1 MRWNENHESPDVVDR
16 RGQGGG
22 GPGLGGLLAL
32 VPFLGRS
39 KAGIVVL
46 VVIVALSLF
55 GGLGGILGRGDGDE
69 GARSPASG
77 QAAPRADDKQAHF
90 IAFVLDDVQGMWKT
104 EFAKHNA
111 TYRNAKLVMF
121 TDATQ
126 TSCGNGSAAVG
137 PFYCPRDERAYID
150 LAFYGQLERKLG
162 AKGDFAQAYV
172 IAHEIGHHVQ
182 NLRGVSE
189 RVHEARKSEQIG
201 DEGLSVRLELQ
212 ADCFAGMWAHS
223 TEQRK
228 LLEAGDIEEAM
239 NAAAAIGDDKLQKE
253 SRGRVRPETFT
264 HGTSAQ
270 RKRWF
275 EKGYQSGNFDA
286 CDTFTSGVL

>member
-1 MRWNENHESPDVVDR
+1 MRWDEKHESPDVVDR

-22 GPGLGGLLAL
+22 GGAGIGSVLAL
-32 VPFLGRS
+32 LPFLGRS
-39 KAGIVVL
+39 KVGMIVVL
-46 VVIVALSLF
+46 VVVVLGMF
-55 GGLGGILGRGDGDE
+55 GGLGGILGRGGDDE
-69 GARSPASG
+69 GARAPAAG
-77 QAAPRADDKQAHF
+77 QAPRADDKKAHF
-90 IAFVLDDVQGMWKT
+90 VAFVLDDAQGMWKT
-104 EFAKHNA
+104 EFAKHNS
-111 TYRNAKLVMF
+111 TYRKAKLVMF
-121 TDATQ
+121 SDATS
-126 TSCGNGSAAVG
+126 TACGNGQSAVG
-137 PFYCPRDERAYID
+137 PFYCSRDERVYID
-150 LAFYGQLERKLG
+150 LAFYDQLERKLG

-182 NLRGVSE
+182 NLRGLTE
-189 RVHEARKSEQIG
+189 RVHEARKSEQVG

-228 LLEAGDIEEAM
+228 LLETGDLDEAL
-239 NAAAAIGDDKLQKE
+239 NAAASIGDDKLQKE

-275 EKGYQSGNFDA
+275 EKGYQSGSFDA
-286 CDTFTSGVL
+286 CDTFSSGVL

>member
-39 KAGIVVL
+39 KAGLVVL

-69 GARSPASG
+69 GARSPAAG
-77 QAAPRADDKQAHF
+77 QAPRSDDKQAHF
-90 IAFVLDDVQGMWKT
+90 VAFVLDDVQNMWKT

-126 TSCGNGSAAVG
+126 TSCGNGSSAVG

-228 LLEAGDIEEAM
+228 LLEAGDIDEAM
-239 NAAAAIGDDKLQKE
+239 NAAASIGDDKLQKE

-275 EKGYQSGNFDA
+275 EKGYQSGSFDA